1 MWSSNANIFFFKE
14 KTIKTCNTEKYAKDR
29 SNLQNWR
36 DEIESGKMY
45 NILFMAYKILI
56 DGPQSWLRFL
66 TDNVERK
73 LCSATEFTAHK
84 QNTRSVTQEAQVFHC
99 TSKPGK
105 TFLRKPHKELSSA
118 SPILFMQHLGK
129 ETL

>member
-14 KTIKTCNTEKYAKDR
+14 RTIKTCNTEKYAKDR

-66 TDNVERK
+66 MDNVERK

-84 QNTRSVTQEAQVFHC
+84 RNTRSVTQ
-99 TSKPGK
+99 K
-105 TFLRKPHKELSSA
+105 RHKYPAVLQSQARLSSG
-118 SPILFMQHLGK
+118 SLIRSYQVPLPFYSCN
-129 ETL
+129 T